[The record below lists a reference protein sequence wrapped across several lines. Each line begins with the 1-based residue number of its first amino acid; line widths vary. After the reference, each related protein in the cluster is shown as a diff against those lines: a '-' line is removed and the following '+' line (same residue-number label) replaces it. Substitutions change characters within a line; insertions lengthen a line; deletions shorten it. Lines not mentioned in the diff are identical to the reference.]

1 MEISCLF
8 KCKACL
14 IQRIFSET
22 RRNKLHPNRQAIGKS
37 GRQGHPRKSGQVDRN
52 RQNIVHV
59 HRHRIVD
66 LFADAVCRRRCRR
79 SQNQVMI
86 FKDIFIVAANQRA
99 NLSRLL
105 EERIVSAGRKRE
117 RSEHDA
123 ALDFI
128 AEAF

>member
-1 MEISCLF
+1 
-8 KCKACL
+8 
-14 IQRIFSET
+14 
-22 RRNKLHPNRQAIGKS
+22 
-37 GRQGHPRKSGQVDRN
+37 
-52 RQNIVHV
+52 
-59 HRHRIVD
+59 
-66 LFADAVCRRRCRR
+66 
-79 SQNQVMI
+79 MI

-128 AEAF
+128 AESF